1 MTDALSVYFSVC
13 VDVRGED
20 SGHIGCRHL
29 PADIS
34 MFIPLYV
41 HGILNVSLT
50 YKPSKSLS
58 RFYLGSDY
66 HYHDTIS
73 TLTRCVKKQRA
84 RKIRRPSGNI
94 FYGAQW
100 RHFNKFLG
108 VLSLPFPFAPPSS
121 LPFLFLPFPFSFFPP
136 FSPSFSLFCPPLP
149 SEVGPLKSS

>member
-108 VLSLPFPFAPPSS
+108 VLSLPFPFAPP
-121 LPFLFLPFPFSFFPP
+121 LF
-136 FSPSFSLFCPPLP
+136 PSFSLPSFPFFLLP
-149 SEVGPLKSS
+149 SLFPLFFPFLPSSPLRSRSP